1 MVSDKP
7 ILSTFAPYASSK
19 AVTHVI
25 QRFRDTGLPD
35 PLTFEGL
42 ERIGVSS
49 TMTSTTFRAFR
60 FLGFV
65 DEGGNRLPEFEQL
78 RRATAAEYQETLAEI
93 IRRSYIEVF
102 KIVDP
107 AQDTYEQVQDAFRGF
122 DPANQRQKMVRL
134 FLALCEE
141 AGIVPPQ
148 PKRHRASRKMQNQ
161 VRETAM
167 PISMPTPVT
176 PLTSSPTAS
185 TQVRSYEV
193 IDAIVAQLPDE
204 GKWSKARRDR
214 WLAAMTSAVDLLIE
228 TGEVERM
235 E

>member
-1 MVSDKP
+1 MA
-7 ILSTFAPYASSK
+7 STFAPYASSK